1 MVIIGSLIAVFG
13 VLVLCGAI
21 ALHWVNGKRDG
32 DGYFTTG
39 DAPLITDTY
48 AITNDLDVH
57 RGLISII
64 GKDGF
69 SRVRLH
75 VRSDRDAPIFVGVA
89 PSHEA
94 SPYLSEFRHTSLTDF
109 DLAPFRPQYSSDKGG
124 DETPDRPAAQPFWTA
139 SATGQG
145 RDATLDWDVESG
157 PWELVL
163 MNADGSEGVAA
174 TVNAGAQIPII
185 GQAAWAVTIA
195 AAVILGFG
203 VLLLLLGLRRRQQ
216 PSLPDGS
223 AWGA

>member
-21 ALHWVNGKRDG
+21 LLHWFNGKRDA

-39 DAPLITDTY
+39 DAPLIADTY

-89 PSHEA
+89 LSHDA
-94 SPYLSEFRHTSLTDF
+94 FLYLEKTPHTSLSDF
-109 DLAPFRPQYSSDKGG
+109 NLAPFRPQYSSDLGG
-124 DETPDRPAAQPFWTA
+124 DESPADPAAQTIWTA
-139 SATGQG
+139 SATSEG
-145 RDATLDWDVESG
+145 RDVTLDWNVESG
-157 PWELVL
+157 GWTLVL
-163 MNADGSEGVAA
+163 MNADGSRGVAA

-185 GQAAWAVTIA
+185 GQAAWAVSIA
-195 AAVILGFG
+195 GAVILGFG
-203 VLLLLLGLRRRQQ
+203 ALLLLLGLRRRQQ
-216 PSLPDGS
+216 PSSPDGS